1 MALDAVADPS
11 AAGRVHRGRRLSVQD
26 MAARLP
32 IGRRIALLAGLALL
46 ASTVAAGAYLVGQ
59 ARLDGALGRLEAFR
73 QTGAEAARMELA
85 LARLQLD
92 ERDFLIRLDPAA
104 ADAYRAGLAD
114 VASALATVGARP
126 EAAGIAATIA
136 DLFARLDLAGR
147 QFEAVA
153 ASRGALGLSP
163 TEGVWGRL
171 TAATAAVEQ
180 DLAQWPQMDKLRSRL
195 EAMRRHELAF
205 MLTED
210 ERELGLHRK
219 AFNEFDFGLLEAPL
233 DAATRSRLG
242 DLAAGYRRDVE
253 AYAAGR
259 LQLRAE
265 VAALDASFAGL
276 APAFESVFA
285 FTRSGMAEALAAQK
299 RVRQQTTLLMVATGG
314 VVVVLYLIAAVFL
327 VRSITR
333 PIAAIDGAMRALA
346 AGDRQTII
354 PGTGRQDEIG
364 AMARAIEVFRTGL
377 LRADRLAAEQVAEQ
391 ERRERRRQ
399 EIEDAIHRFEGTIGD
414 VLAALAHACREMTE
428 TAHAMTA
435 SSAATDRQVRTTAAA
450 AAEAD
455 ASVRDVAA
463 ATDGLAAALRE
474 IEADVA
480 ESARIAQTAVGKAE
494 AAEGIMQ
501 ALGQAAQRIGEVLAF
516 ITTVADQTNLLALN
530 ATIEAARAGD
540 AGKGFAVV
548 ANEVKALATQTARAT
563 EEIAGQIRAVQAET
577 QEAQAAIADIVS
589 VNGAAEGIARRVA
602 AAVQR
607 QGGAMAGIRTNVD
620 RASSGSATVGE
631 GIGGVRASAEATG
644 AAAARVADAS
654 DLLGRQSDALRR
666 EVETFLGGIRAA

>member
-1 MALDAVADPS
+1 MASHVVDD
-11 AAGRVHRGRRLSVQD
+11 GRLTSRARRLSVQD

-32 IGRRIALLAGLALL
+32 IGRRIALLAALALL
-46 ASTVAAGAYLVGQ
+46 ASAVAAAAYLVGQ
-59 ARLDGALGRLEAFR
+59 ARLDAALGRLEAFR
-73 QTGAEAARMELA
+73 QIGSEAARMELA

-92 ERDFLIRLDPAA
+92 ERDFLVHLDPAA
-104 ADAYRAGLAD
+104 AEAYRAGLTD
-114 VASALATVGARP
+114 VAAALAAVGERT
-126 EAAGIAATIA
+126 EAQGIADTVA
-136 DLFARLDLAGR
+136 DLADRLATAGR
-147 QFEAVA
+147 QFETVVD
-153 ASRGALGLSP
+153 SRRTLGLSP
-163 TEGVWGRL
+163 QEGLWGRL
-171 TAATAAVEQ
+171 TASTAAVQHE
-180 DLAQWPQMDKLRSRL
+180 LAQWPQMDKLRSRL

-210 ERELGLHRK
+210 ERELGPHRK

-233 DAATRSRLG
+233 DDATRQSLG
-242 DLAAGYRRDVE
+242 TLATSYRGDVE

-259 LQLRAE
+259 LRLRAE

-276 APAFESVFA
+276 APAFETVFA
-285 FTRSGMAEALAAQK
+285 FSRDGIHEALAAQK
-299 RVRQQTTLLMVATGG
+299 RVRQQTALLMVATGG
-314 VVVVLYLIAAVFL
+314 VVVVLHLIVAVFL

-346 AGDRQTII
+346 AGDRHSAI

-364 AMARAIEVFRTGL
+364 AMARSIEVFRGGL
-377 LRADRLAAEQVAEQ
+377 RRADQLAAEQVVEQ
-391 ERRERRRQ
+391 ERRDRRRQ
-399 EIEDAIHRFEGTIGD
+399 EIEDAIRRFEGTIGD
-414 VLAALAHACREMTE
+414 VLAALSHACREMTE
-428 TAHAMTA
+428 TAHAMA
-435 SSAATDRQVRTTAAA
+435 DSSAATDQRVRATVAA

-463 ATDGLAAALRE
+463 ATDGLSAALRQ

-480 ESARIAQTAVGKAE
+480 ESARIAQTAVAKAE

-501 ALGQAAQRIGEVLAF
+501 ALGQAAQRIGEVLGF
-516 ITTVADQTNLLALN
+516 ITTVAEQTNLLALN

-577 QEAQAAIADIVS
+577 RQAQAAIGDIVT
-589 VNGAAEGIARRVA
+589 VNGAAEDIARRVA

-607 QGGAMAGIRTNVD
+607 QGAAMAGIMTNVG
-620 RASSGSATVGE
+620 RASSGSTTVGTS
-631 GIGGVRASAEATG
+631 IGGVRSSAEATG
-644 AAAARVADAS
+644 SAAARVADAS